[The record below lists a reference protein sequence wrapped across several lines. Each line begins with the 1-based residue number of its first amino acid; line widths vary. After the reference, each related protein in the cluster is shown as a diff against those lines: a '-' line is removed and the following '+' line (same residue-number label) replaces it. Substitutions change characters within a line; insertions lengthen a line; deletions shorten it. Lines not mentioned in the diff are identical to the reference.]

1 MTLSAQTGA
10 SRGGPPHV
18 PPLDGTRPFSA
29 FEWLLAGRY
38 LRARR
43 KEGFISVI
51 AGFSFLG
58 IMLGVATLIIVMA
71 VMNGFR
77 KDLFDKI
84 MGLNGHIIVQKI
96 GEPFDDYAEA
106 AQKFAAVPGVKHA
119 IPLIE
124 GQVMVSSSTQAL
136 GGLVRG
142 IAEKDSSPCKLVAS
156 NVRFGTL
163 EGFDG
168 QTGIAIGSR
177 LANSLRV
184 GLGDTVTLVSPRGAA
199 TPFGTAPRSKPYLIA
214 AIFELGMSE
223 YDRMMIFMPLAEA
236 QKYFAKNGEVDVH
249 RGRRRKARKGRRL
262 QRRPARGRW
271 PACTTFPTGASATR
285 RSSTCSTVERNVM
298 FIILSLI
305 VLVAALNIISGLMM
319 LVKDKGRDIAIL
331 RTMGASKGAVMR
343 VFLITGA
350 SIGVVGTIAGLIL
363 GVVFCWNI
371 ESIKDAVSWI
381 TGTTVFDP
389 NIYYL
394 TKLPADID
402 IHETAGIVVMAMV
415 LSVLATIYPSWKAS
429 KLDPVE
435 ALRYE

>member
-1 MTLSAQTGA
+1 MTKPINGTSA
-10 SRGGPPHV
+10 
-18 PPLDGTRPFSA
+18 FSP

-77 KDLFDKI
+77 KDLFSKI
-84 MGLNGHIIVQKI
+84 MGLNGHVIVHKI
-96 GEPFDDYAEA
+96 GEPFEDYAAIA
-106 AQKFAAVPGVKHA
+106 AKISGLPGVTHA
-119 IPLIE
+119 LPVIE
-124 GQVMVSSSTQAL
+124 GQVMVSSNVAAL

-142 IAEKDSSPCKLVAS
+142 IDEKGIKDLKLVAD
-156 NVRFGTL
+156 NVKEGTID
-163 EGFDG
+163 GFDA
-168 QTGIAIGSR
+168 QTGIAIGTR
-177 LANSLRV
+177 LATSLRV
-184 GLGDTVTLVSPRGAA
+184 GLGDTITLVSPRGAA
-199 TPFGTAPRSKPYLIA
+199 TPFGNAPRSKPYVITAL
-214 AIFELGMSE
+214 FELGMSE
-223 YDRMMIFMPLAEA
+223 YDRMMIFMPLVEA
-236 QKYFAKNGEVDVH
+236 QRYFAKGGEVDVLEVVVDDPERVDH
-249 RGRRRKARKGRRL
+249 FNNLIREAGGPTISVSDWRSRNE
-262 QRRPARGRW
+262 
-271 PACTTFPTGASATR
+271 TFFNVLA
-285 RSSTCSTVERNVM
+285 VERNVM

-331 RTMGASKGAVMR
+331 RTMGATKGAVMR

-350 SIGVVGTIAGLIL
+350 SIGIVGTIAGLIL

-371 ESIKDAVSWI
+371 EAIKNGVSWI
-381 TGTTVFDP
+381 TGAQVFDP
-389 NIYYL
+389 SVYYL
-394 TKLPADID
+394 TKLPAEID
-402 IHETAGIVVMAMV
+402 VRETAGIVGMAFI
-415 LSVLATIYPSWKAS
+415 LSIAATIYPSWKAS

>member
-1 MTLSAQTGA
+1 MTAA
-10 SRGGPPHV
+10 IA
-18 PPLDGTRPFSA
+18 DTRPFSQ

-77 KDLFDKI
+77 KDLFEKI
-84 MGLNGHIIVQKI
+84 MGLNGHVIVHKI
-96 GEPFDDYAEA
+96 GEPFEDYASIA
-106 AQKFAAVPGVKHA
+106 AKLAKVPGVISA
-119 IPLIE
+119 MPLIE
-124 GQVMVSSSTQAL
+124 GQVMVSSNLQAL

-142 IAEKDSSPCKLVAS
+142 IDEASIQSLTLVAS
-156 NVRFGTL
+156 NIKQGTL
-163 EGFDG
+163 DGFDG
-168 QTGIAIGSR
+168 QTGIAIGAR
-177 LANSLRV
+177 LAQSLGV
-184 GLGDTVTLVSPRGAA
+184 GLSDTVTLVSPRGAA
-199 TPFGTAPRSKPYLIA
+199 TPFGTAPRSKAYVVS

-236 QKYFAKNGEVDVH
+236 QKYFAKGGEVDVLEVIVDKPEDIDKYAADIKAA
-249 RGRRRKARKGRRL
+249 GGPTINVSDWRRRNESFFNVLA
-262 QRRPARGRW
+262 
-271 PACTTFPTGASATR
+271 
-285 RSSTCSTVERNVM
+285 VERNVM

-305 VLVAALNIISGLMM
+305 ILVAAMNIISGMMM
-319 LVKDKGRDIAIL
+319 LVKDKGRDIAVL
-331 RTMGASKGAVMR
+331 RTMGATKGAVMR

-350 SIGVVGTIAGLIL
+350 SIGIVGTIAGLIL

-371 ESIKDAVSWI
+371 DQIKNFVSWV
-381 TGTTVFDP
+381 TGATVFDP

-394 TKLPADID
+394 TKLPAEID
-402 IHETAGIVVMAMV
+402 VNETAGIVLMALA
-415 LSVLATIYPSWKAS
+415 LSILATIYPSWRAS

>member
-1 MTLSAQTGA
+1 MTAAIADTK
-10 SRGGPPHV
+10 
-18 PPLDGTRPFSA
+18 PFSP
-29 FEWLLAGRY
+29 FEWMLAGRY

-77 KDLFDKI
+77 KDLFSKI
-84 MGLNGHIIVQKI
+84 MGLNGHVIITRVN
-96 GEPFDDYAEA
+96 GPFEDYKDA
-106 AQKFAAVPGVKHA
+106 AAKVMGVPGVKSA
-119 IPLIE
+119 LPLIE
-124 GQVMVSSSTQAL
+124 GQVMVSSSVQAL

-142 IAEKDSSPCKLVAS
+142 IDEQGLKSLKLVAD
-156 NVRFGTL
+156 NVKLGTFD
-163 EGFDG
+163 GFDN
-168 QTGIAIGSR
+168 QTGIAMGGR
-177 LANSLRV
+177 LANQLRV
-184 GLGDTVTLVSPRGAA
+184 SIGDTVTLVSPRGAA
-199 TPFGTAPRSKPYLIA
+199 TPFGTAPRSKPYVITS
-214 AIFELGMSE
+214 IFELGMSE
-223 YDRMMIFMPLAEA
+223 YDRMIMFMPLAEA
-236 QKYFAKNGEVDVH
+236 QKYFSKGSEVDVLEVVVDNPEH
-249 RGRRRKARKGRRL
+249 VSQYSAEIRNVLGPEMGLSDWRTRNE
-262 QRRPARGRW
+262 
-271 PACTTFPTGASATR
+271 TFFTVLE
-285 RSSTCSTVERNVM
+285 VERNVM

-331 RTMGASKGAVMR
+331 RTMGASKGAIMR

-371 ESIKDAVSWI
+371 DGIKNFVSWV

-389 NIYYL
+389 SIYYL

-402 IHETAGIVVMAMV
+402 PRETAGIVAMAFA